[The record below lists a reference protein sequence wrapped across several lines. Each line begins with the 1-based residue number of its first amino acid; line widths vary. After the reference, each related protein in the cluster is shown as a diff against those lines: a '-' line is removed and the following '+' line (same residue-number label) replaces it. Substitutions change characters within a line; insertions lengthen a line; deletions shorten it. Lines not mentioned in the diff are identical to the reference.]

1 MWKCP
6 PRIFFD
12 FEIFWNTFL
21 QADPY
26 VMVNEDT
33 TLKGNDRFHGF
44 CIDLLK
50 TVADQLTF
58 NYVIELVP
66 DRKYGALDPNTGEW
80 NGMVRELL
88 QKVSLDGKKLN

>member
-1 MWKCP
+1 
-6 PRIFFD
+6 
-12 FEIFWNTFL
+12 
-21 QADPY
+21 
-26 VMVNEDT
+26 MVREDT
-33 TLKGNDRFHGF
+33 NLRGNDRFQGF

-66 DRKYGALDPNTGEW
+66 DRKYGAVDPNTGEW

-88 QKVSLDGKKLN
+88 QKVSLGSRSHNIKDFVH